1 MFNFLRKIEL
11 FSKLP
16 EEDLWQLCG
25 LIETINVPSGEIL
38 FEEDDPGERA
48 YVIKEGELEV
58 IKHGP
63 GGEML
68 LAVRGPGEVIG
79 EMALLE
85 ENPRMA
91 TVRVSKDSTLF
102 AIEKEQIDNLIATS
116 PSAAPALSKTILARW
131 RSTRSTLRRSEKMAQ
146 LGTMTA
152 GVAHEL
158 NNPAAAVKRAAD
170 QLEEALI
177 KYLQAQE
184 ALDVDQFNLQG
195 RETYLSLLDQA
206 RESGLNPPKI
216 DSLIRS
222 DRQDEVED
230 WLYGVEISDAWQ
242 YAPAVVDMNL
252 EVPDLEDFSRQIG
265 LDNLSGALDVL
276 CSWFTVNK
284 LIRSVGIG
292 AGRISEIVKALK
304 SYAYL
309 DQAPVQS
316 VDVHHGLED
325 TILILGNKLK
335 SGITLKR
342 EYDPDLPIIQAY
354 GSELNQVWTNLID
367 NAIDAVGEDG
377 VITLRT
383 HAQENWVVVEVED
396 NGEGIPEEIQPRIFD
411 PFFTTKPPGV
421 GTGLGLDI
429 SYNIV
434 VQKHK
439 GSIKL
444 TSQPGKT
451 VFEVWLPIDFERN
464 SSSETQKH
472 QGGSTKPEDWG

>member
-11 FSKLP
+11 FSELP
-16 EEDLWQLCG
+16 EDDLWQLCG
-25 LIETINVPSGEIL
+25 LIETVSIPSGAIL
-38 FEEDDPGERA
+38 FEEDDPGDRA

-58 IKHGP
+58 LKTGA
-63 GGEML
+63 GGDML

-91 TVRVSKDSTLF
+91 TVRARLDSTLF
-102 AIEKEQIDNLIATS
+102 AIEKEQFENLVATS
-116 PSAAPALSKTILARW
+116 PSAAQAMFKTILARW
-131 RSTRSTLRRSEKMAQ
+131 RGTQSQLRQSEKMAQ

-170 QLEEALI
+170 QLDEALTE
-177 KYLQAQE
+177 YLQAQE
-184 ALDVDQFNLQG
+184 ALDPDQFTPAE
-195 RETYLSLLDQA
+195 RESYLALLEQA
-206 RESGLNPPKI
+206 RQSGINPTQI
-216 DSLIRS
+216 DSLNRS
-222 DRQDEVED
+222 DRQDEVEE
-230 WLYGVEISDAWQ
+230 WLDGSGINDAWQ

-252 EVPDLEDFSRQIG
+252 GVAELEGISQQFG
-265 LDNLSGALDVL
+265 LDNLARLLDVL

-284 LIRSVGIG
+284 LIRSVGLG

-309 DQAPVQS
+309 DQAPVQN
-316 VDVHHGLED
+316 VDVHQGLED
-325 TILILGNKLK
+325 TILILANKLK

-342 EYDPDLPIIQAY
+342 DYDPDLPAIQAY

-367 NAIDAVGEDG
+367 NAIDAVGQDG

-383 HAQENWVVVEVED
+383 RARDDWVVVEVED
-396 NGEGIPEEIQPRIFD
+396 NGEGIPEEIQSRVFD

-439 GSIKL
+439 GNIIL
-444 TSQPGKT
+444 TSQQGRT
-451 VFEVWLPIDFERN
+451 VFEVWLPVNFEKDSGSENRN
-464 SSSETQKH
+464 TQAEN
-472 QGGSTKPEDWG
+472 TEPEA

>member
-16 EEDLWQLCG
+16 EDDLWQLCG
-25 LIETINVPSGEIL
+25 LIETINISAGEVL
-38 FEEDDPGERA
+38 FKEGDPGEKA

-58 IKHGP
+58 IKDGP

-68 LAVRGPGEVIG
+68 LAARKPGEVIG

-91 TVRVSKDSTLF
+91 TVRARRDSTLF

-116 PSAAPALSKTILARW
+116 PTAAQALFKTILARW
-131 RSTRSTLRRSEKMAQ
+131 RSTQSKLRQSEKMAQ

-170 QLEEALI
+170 QLEEALTE
-177 KYLQAQE
+177 YLRAQKV
-184 ALDVDQFNLQG
+184 LDVDQFKPEGL
-195 RETYLSLLDQA
+195 ESYLALLEQA
-206 RESGLNPPKI
+206 RQGGSNPPQI
-216 DSLIRS
+216 NSLTRS
-222 DRQDEVED
+222 DRQDEAED
-230 WLYGVEISDAWQ
+230 WLYGAGINEAWK

-252 EVPDLEDFSRQIG
+252 DVRDLDRISQLFGMESLPSI
-265 LDNLSGALDVL
+265 LDVL
-276 CSWFTVNK
+276 CSWFTINK
-284 LIRSVGIG
+284 LIRSVGLG

-309 DQAPVQS
+309 DQAPVQN
-316 VDVHHGLED
+316 VDVHQGLED

-335 SGITLKR
+335 SGITIKR
-342 EYDPDLPIIQAY
+342 EYAPNLPIIQAY

-367 NAIDAVGEDG
+367 NAIDAMGEQG

-383 HAQENWVVVEVED
+383 RAQDKWVVVAVED
-396 NGEGIPEEIQPRIFD
+396 NGEGIPEEIQSRVFD

-439 GSIKL
+439 GNINLS
-444 TSQPGKT
+444 SQPGKT
-451 VFEVWLPIDFERN
+451 VFEVWLPVNFEN
-464 SSSETQKH
+464 GSDSETRNAH
-472 QGGSTKPEDWG
+472 REGAEAEA

>member
-11 FSKLP
+11 FSALP
-16 EEDLWQLCG
+16 EDDLWQLCG
-25 LIETINVPSGEIL
+25 LIETIKIPSGMIL

-48 YVIKEGELEV
+48 FVIKEGELEV

-91 TVRVSKDSTLF
+91 TVRASKSSTLF

-116 PSAAPALSKTILARW
+116 PTAAQALFKTILTRW
-131 RSTRSTLRRSEKMAQ
+131 RSTQSKLRQSEKMAQ

-170 QLEEALI
+170 QLEETLTQ
-177 KYLQAQE
+177 YLQAQA
-184 ALDVDQFNLQG
+184 ALDVDQFDAEG
-195 RETYLSLLDQA
+195 RERYLALLEQA
-206 RESGLNPPKI
+206 RERGINPPQI
-216 DSLIRS
+216 DSLVRS
-222 DRQDEVED
+222 DRQDDVED
-230 WLYGVEISDAWQ
+230 WLDEAGIEDAWQ
-242 YAPAVVDMNL
+242 YAPAVVDMDL
-252 EVPDLEDFSRQIG
+252 QVVDLEGFGGQIG
-265 LDNLSGALDVL
+265 LDNLSRALDVL
-276 CSWFTVNK
+276 CSWFMVNK

-383 HAQENWVVVEVED
+383 HARENWVIVEVED
-396 NGEGIPEEIQPRIFD
+396 NGEGIPEEIQTRVFD

-444 TSQPGKT
+444 TSKPGKT
-451 VFEVWLPIDFERN
+451 VFEVWLPVDFQKD
-464 SSSETQKH
+464 SSSETQKTRERNRRP
-472 QGGSTKPEDWG
+472 GD